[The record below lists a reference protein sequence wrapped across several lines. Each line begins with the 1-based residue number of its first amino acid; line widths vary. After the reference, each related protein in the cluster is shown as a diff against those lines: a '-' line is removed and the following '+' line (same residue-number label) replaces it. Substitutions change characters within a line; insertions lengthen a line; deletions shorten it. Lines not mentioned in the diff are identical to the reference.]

1 MSSLTKIKAALE
13 TRLAAIAT
21 PLPTAYENAPFTTVA
36 APYQIVTLLPASP
49 DNPTLGS
56 LPTLYRERGV
66 FQILLVYPSNEGA
79 GNALAKAE
87 AIRDWF
93 PRGASFSSGG
103 VTARISNTP
112 AIAVGYLEGSLYHVP
127 VSVSYFADIFL

>member
-1 MSSLTKIKAALE
+1 MSNYANIKAALE
-13 TRLAAIAT
+13 TRLMAMAGVLTTAFENT
-21 PLPTAYENAPFTTVA
+21 PVDQLV
-36 APYQIVTLLPASP
+36 APYQIASFLPAAP
-49 DNPTLGS
+49 DNPTLG
-56 LPTLYRERGV
+56 TRHYRERGV

-93 PRGASFSSGG
+93 PRGGSYSSGG
-103 VTARISNTP
+103 VTVRVSNTP
-112 AIAVGYLEGSLYHVP
+112 AIAPGYLEGSLYHVP